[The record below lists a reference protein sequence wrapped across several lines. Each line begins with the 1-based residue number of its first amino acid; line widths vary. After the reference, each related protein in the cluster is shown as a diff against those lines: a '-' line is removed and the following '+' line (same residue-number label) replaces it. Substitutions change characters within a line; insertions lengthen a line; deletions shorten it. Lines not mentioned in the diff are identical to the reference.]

1 MVDLNPVKVIRSSSG
16 QVAAVAVQFTMFGI
30 VGAGHGDHVNEV
42 RGPFTNLAE
51 VLADY
56 PDNDAKSGHTGVYRA
71 AYDYFQ
77 NGGLQLYICEY
88 ALEAEATSTQNG
100 DGTTKEFTITAA
112 AQPEVGTLKA
122 EVDSTVLTEGVDYI
136 VDYSNY
142 KVCFKTAPSH
152 ATGNVVIK
160 YKLTTTAHVEAAL
173 ASLESVTVNVVCA
186 AYQFNPDMLAKVK
199 DHCISA
205 TSSGKPRICFLN
217 GLYLDVTDILTMA
230 TAEDSERV
238 AIFANRC
245 GYYDDSLGDPSQSWL
260 EFKDYAVAEGGVAC
274 SNYPWESLHFKA
286 VKGINWHGQ
295 FSSTDLNTLLSAFI
309 NVAFDPD
316 WLIGA
321 GVVTNQAWV
330 IDSTRAFQWI
340 DEIRTYDY
348 IDNTIKSVLTTP
360 AFIGHLKINRP
371 PDMGLLKTSLN
382 TISNALY
389 QVGAVY
395 NPALLKDRFG
405 VDPVVLP
412 IYDALLAEQAGTATD
427 VQKRLITTAE
437 DSRHADAYFS
447 YREGAAIHTIDVYL
461 TPL

>member
-30 VGAGHGDHVNEV
+30 VGAGSGDHENEV
-42 RGPFTNLAE
+42 RGPFTSLAE

-56 PDNDAKSGHTGVYRA
+56 PDVVATSGHTGVYRA

-77 NGGLQLYICEY
+77 NGGQQLYICEY
-88 ALEAEATSTQNG
+88 ELETEVTDTQNG
-100 DGTTKEFTITAA
+100 TGAKKEFAITAA
-112 AQPEVGTLKA
+112 AQPEVGTLKV
-122 EVDSTVLTEGVDYI
+122 EVNSATLTEGVDYI

-142 KVCFKTAPSH
+142 KVCLKTAPITG
-152 ATGNVVIK
+152 TGNVVFK
-160 YKLTTTAHVEAAL
+160 FKETTTAHVEAAL

-186 AYQFNPDMLAKVK
+186 AYQFNDTMLAKVK
-199 DHCISA
+199 DHCVSA

-217 GLYLDVTDILTMA
+217 GVYFDVTDILTMA
-230 TAEDSERV
+230 TSLDSERV

-245 GYYDDSLGDPSQSWL
+245 GYYNASLADPSQSWL
-260 EFKDYAVAEGGVAC
+260 EFKDYAVAEGGIAC

-286 VKGINWHGQ
+286 VKGVNWYNQ
-295 FSSTDLNTLLSAFI
+295 FSSTDLATLLSHFI
-309 NVAFDPD
+309 NVGFDPD
-316 WLIGA
+316 WLLGA
-321 GVVTNQAWV
+321 GIVTNQAWV

-340 DEIRTYDY
+340 DEIRTFDY

-371 PDMGLLKTSLN
+371 PDMGLLKSSLN

-412 IYDALLAEQAGTATD
+412 IYDALLAEQAGSATD
-427 VQKRLITTAE
+427 VQKSLITNSE
-437 DSRHADAYFS
+437 NSRHANAYFS